1 MAHSTATTAT
11 ETTVRMM
18 LLRKAVTRMPSR
30 ASNASL
36 MLSMILH
43 SVGSENV
50 RSEDSDSF
58 FEAVRNMKMKGTMNT
73 TAATRSATTSSD
85 VRRTALMTPPHG
97 C

>member
-1 MAHSTATTAT
+1 MAQNTTRIAT
-11 ETTVRMM
+11 EATVRIA
-18 LLRKAVTRMPSR
+18 LFRKAVNRMPSL
-30 ASNASL
+30 AVKTSL
-36 MLSMILH
+36 MLSRTVQ

-73 TAATRSATTSSD
+73 TAATRIATSSSD
-85 VRRTALMTPPHG
+85 VRRTVLMTPPHG